1 MYSTPIGSRCILH
14 VSASMHS
21 TRTLFD
27 ALYIH
32 HDACTLH
39 PLRGLCILH
48 ALPSVYSTCIEVGV
62 FYMDHDPH
70 RSSRDSRDLR
80 NSRSSGSLACRGVHV
95 ARAMG
100 GALAPSYAYGT
111 HDQQSTMTLTPRLLD
126 SVLPGE
132 RRASSRRSSYAHSL
146 CCAPCLSTL

>member
-1 MYSTPIGSRCILH
+1 
-14 VSASMHS
+14 MHS
-21 TRTLFD
+21 TRISIHAFYTYPIRCTLHPSRCLHSTPSSRSVHSTCIAIC
-27 ALYIH
+27 ALYMH
-32 HDACTLH
+32 QDACTLH
-39 PLRGLCILH
+39 ASR
-48 ALPSVYSTCIEVGV
+48 SVYSTWTVTT
-62 FYMDHDPH
+62 H
-70 RSSRDSRDLR
+70 RNLR
-80 NSRSSGSLACRGVHV
+80 NLRSSGSLACRGVHV